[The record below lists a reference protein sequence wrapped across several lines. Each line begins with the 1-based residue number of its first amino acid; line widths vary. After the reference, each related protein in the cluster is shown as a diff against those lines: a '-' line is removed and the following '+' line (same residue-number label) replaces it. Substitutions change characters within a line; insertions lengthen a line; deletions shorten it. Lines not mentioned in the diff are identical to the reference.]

1 MIIDVSGMNGII
13 IEPVKKEA
21 IFQAGVRWG
30 KANKELQAYKLHTP
44 GISRIVDDLLI
55 ASLSDLLIF
64 KVI

>member
-13 IEPVKKEA
+13 IDPEKKEA
-21 IFQAGVRWG
+21 IFQAGVKWG
-30 KANKELQAYKLHTP
+30 KANKELQAYNLHTP
-44 GISRIVDDLLI
+44 GIFAYLLI